1 MKKRLVLLLS
11 LLLAL
16 SVLLQGCLM
25 PFPSD
30 RFDYLTEET
39 TEPTKPTDRGEPAEA
54 DSYLPYDEFPRPEE
68 AELDPVAFEDM
79 EYTRPDAA
87 ALCKALGELEKLVKN
102 GGSFDEV
109 GAAFEAA
116 YSDYS
121 LFNTMDS
128 LSYIRHTID
137 LNDEYYETENNWCE
151 EQSPLIEQA
160 LEKCYIAMG
169 QSDLRD
175 RLEEEYFTE
184 GFFDFY
190 DENQIYSNDRVVKLM
205 QKDNDLQAQYMALQ
219 SDQTIE
225 WNGEEVLYEDIVGD
239 ESLDYDSYLTAYQ
252 LYYDKYNPQVGE
264 IFAEMI
270 RTRNEIAKE
279 LGYDTFADFA
289 YSYYYD
295 RDYTPEEAEDY
306 LSDIA
311 AELAPMYFYAVY
323 GAQSTT
329 PCSTDEVLD
338 LFEKTVYRFGGEFAT
353 SYEFMQAYD
362 LMDITDSSSKM
373 PGSYVTYLSS
383 YQMPFLY
390 VSPTGK
396 LDDLL
401 TCCHEFGHFVDGF
414 VNCNGTSSIDC
425 NEIFSQGLEFLS
437 LSRAEL
443 DDDER
448 EALTISKVAD
458 SLLTFVSQAAYAEFE
473 LRAYA
478 LPDDQLNTEGLNAL
492 FLECMEEFGQ
502 SYTGM
507 EDIIAPGWI
516 DIQHFLIAPYYVISY
531 CVSNDAALQIFQLE
545 EENGTGLET
554 YRALMSTSSGNTIL
568 ALLEENGMESPFEP
582 GRVEELAD
590 FFEDYLS

>member
-68 AELDPVAFEDM
+68 AELEPVAFEDM

-87 ALCKALGELEKLVKN
+87 ALCKALGELEKLVKD

-184 GFFDFY
+184 DFFDFY

-225 WNGEEVLYEDIVGD
+225 WNGEEVLYEDIIGD
-239 ESLDYDSYLTAYQ
+239 ESLDYDSYLMAYQ
-252 LYYDKYNPQVGE
+252 LYYNKYNPQVGE

-270 RTRNEIAKE
+270 RTRNEIARE

-390 VSPTGK
+390 VSPTGE

-448 EALTISKVAD
+448 EALTLNKVAD

>member
-39 TEPTKPTDRGEPAEA
+39 TEPTKPTGRGEPAEA

-68 AELDPVAFEDM
+68 AELEPVAFEDM

-184 GFFDFY
+184 DFFDFY

-239 ESLDYDSYLTAYQ
+239 ESLDYDSYLMAYQ
-252 LYYDKYNPQVGE
+252 LYYNKYNPQVGE

-270 RTRNEIAKE
+270 RTRNEIARE

-289 YSYYYD
+289 YSYYYN

-458 SLLTFVSQAAYAEFE
+458 SLMTFVSQAAYAEFE

>member
-68 AELDPVAFEDM
+68 AELEPVAFEDM

-184 GFFDFY
+184 DFFDFY

-219 SDQTIE
+219 SNQTIE

-239 ESLDYDSYLTAYQ
+239 ESLDYDSYLMAYQ
-252 LYYDKYNPQVGE
+252 LYYNKYNPQVGE

-295 RDYTPEEAEDY
+295 RDYTPEEAEEY

-390 VSPTGK
+390 VSPTGE

-458 SLLTFVSQAAYAEFE
+458 SLMTFVSQAAYAEFE

>member
-68 AELDPVAFEDM
+68 AELEPVAFEDM

-87 ALCKALGELEKLVKN
+87 ALCKALGELEKLVKD

-184 GFFDFY
+184 DFFDFY

-225 WNGEEVLYEDIVGD
+225 WNGEEVLYEDIIGD
-239 ESLDYDSYLTAYQ
+239 ESLDYDSYLMAYQ
-252 LYYDKYNPQVGE
+252 LYYNKYNPQVGE

-270 RTRNEIAKE
+270 RTRNEIARE

-458 SLLTFVSQAAYAEFE
+458 SLMTFVSQAAYAEFE

-568 ALLEENGMESPFEP
+568 ALLGENGMESPFEP

>member
-68 AELDPVAFEDM
+68 AELEPVAFGDM

-87 ALCKALGELEKLVKN
+87 ALCKALGELEKLVKD

-184 GFFDFY
+184 DFFDFY

-225 WNGEEVLYEDIVGD
+225 WNGEEVLYEDIIGD
-239 ESLDYDSYLTAYQ
+239 ESLDYDSYLMAYQ
-252 LYYDKYNPQVGE
+252 LYYNKYNPQVGE

-270 RTRNEIAKE
+270 RTRNEIARE

-323 GAQSTT
+323 GAQNTT

-458 SLLTFVSQAAYAEFE
+458 SLMTFVSQAAYAEFE

>member
-68 AELDPVAFEDM
+68 AELEPVAFEDM

-87 ALCKALGELEKLVKN
+87 ALCKALGELEKLVKD

-184 GFFDFY
+184 DFFDFY

-225 WNGEEVLYEDIVGD
+225 WNGEEVLYEDIIGD
-239 ESLDYDSYLTAYQ
+239 ESLDYDSYLMAYQ
-252 LYYDKYNPQVGE
+252 LYYNKYNPQVGE

-270 RTRNEIAKE
+270 RTRNEIARE

-289 YSYYYD
+289 YFYYYD

-458 SLLTFVSQAAYAEFE
+458 SLMTFVSQAAYAEFE

>member
-68 AELDPVAFEDM
+68 AELEPVAFEDM

-169 QSDLRD
+169 QSGLRD

-184 GFFDFY
+184 DFFDFY

-225 WNGEEVLYEDIVGD
+225 WNGEEVLYEDIIGD
-239 ESLDYDSYLTAYQ
+239 ESLDYDSYLMAYQ
-252 LYYDKYNPQVGE
+252 LYYNKYNPQVGE

-270 RTRNEIAKE
+270 RTRNEIARE

-448 EALTISKVAD
+448 EALTLSKVAD

>member
-68 AELDPVAFEDM
+68 AELEPVAFEDM

-87 ALCKALGELEKLVKN
+87 ALCKALGELEKLVKD

-184 GFFDFY
+184 DFFDFY

-225 WNGEEVLYEDIVGD
+225 WNGEEVLYEDIIGD
-239 ESLDYDSYLTAYQ
+239 ESLDYDSYLMAYQ
-252 LYYDKYNPQVGE
+252 LYYNKYNPQVGE

>member
-239 ESLDYDSYLTAYQ
+239 ESLDYDSYLMAYQ

-373 PGSYVTYLSS
+373 PGSYVTYLNS

>member
-68 AELDPVAFEDM
+68 AELEPVAFEDM

-239 ESLDYDSYLTAYQ
+239 ESLDYDSYLRAYQ

-270 RTRNEIAKE
+270 RTRNEIARE

>member
-68 AELDPVAFEDM
+68 AELEPVAFEDM

-87 ALCKALGELEKLVKN
+87 ALCKALGELEKLVKD

-184 GFFDFY
+184 DFFDFY

-225 WNGEEVLYEDIVGD
+225 WNGEEVLYEDIIGD
-239 ESLDYDSYLTAYQ
+239 ESLDYDSYLMAYQ
-252 LYYDKYNPQVGE
+252 LYYNKYNPQVGE

-323 GAQSTT
+323 GAQNTT

-458 SLLTFVSQAAYAEFE
+458 SLMTFVSQAAYAEFE

-582 GRVEELAD
+582 GRIEELAD

>member
-68 AELDPVAFEDM
+68 AELEPVAFEDM

-184 GFFDFY
+184 DFFDFY

-225 WNGEEVLYEDIVGD
+225 WNGEEVLYEDIIGD
-239 ESLDYDSYLTAYQ
+239 ESLDYDSYLMAYQ
-252 LYYDKYNPQVGE
+252 LYYNKYNPQVGE

-270 RTRNEIAKE
+270 RTRNEIARE

-329 PCSTDEVLD
+329 PRSTDEVLD

-448 EALTISKVAD
+448 EALTLSKVAD
-458 SLLTFVSQAAYAEFE
+458 SLMTFVSQAAYAEFE

>member
-68 AELDPVAFEDM
+68 AELEPVAFEDM

-87 ALCKALGELEKLVKN
+87 ALCKALGELEKLVKD

-184 GFFDFY
+184 DFFDFY

-225 WNGEEVLYEDIVGD
+225 WNGEEVLYEDIIGD
-239 ESLDYDSYLTAYQ
+239 ESLDYDSYLMAYQ
-252 LYYDKYNPQVGE
+252 LYYNKYNPQVGE

-323 GAQSTT
+323 GAQNTT

>member
-68 AELDPVAFEDM
+68 AELEPVAFEDM

-184 GFFDFY
+184 DFFDFY

-225 WNGEEVLYEDIVGD
+225 WNGEEVLYEDIIGD
-239 ESLDYDSYLTAYQ
+239 ESLDYDSYLMAYQ
-252 LYYDKYNPQVGE
+252 LYYNKYNPQVGE

-270 RTRNEIAKE
+270 RTRNEIARE

-289 YSYYYD
+289 YSYYYN

-390 VSPTGK
+390 VSPTGE

-458 SLLTFVSQAAYAEFE
+458 SLMTFVSQAAYAEFE

-545 EENGTGLET
+545 EENGTGLDT

>member
-68 AELDPVAFEDM
+68 AELEPVAFEDM

-184 GFFDFY
+184 DFFDFY

-225 WNGEEVLYEDIVGD
+225 WNGEEVLYEDIIGD
-239 ESLDYDSYLTAYQ
+239 ESLDYDSYLMAYQ
-252 LYYDKYNPQVGE
+252 LYYNKYNPQVGE

-270 RTRNEIAKE
+270 RTRNEIARE

>member
-68 AELDPVAFEDM
+68 AELEPVAFEDM

-184 GFFDFY
+184 DFFDFY

-225 WNGEEVLYEDIVGD
+225 WNGEEVLYEDIIGD
-239 ESLDYDSYLTAYQ
+239 ESLDYDSYLMAYQ
-252 LYYDKYNPQVGE
+252 LYYNKYNPQVGE

-270 RTRNEIAKE
+270 RTRNEIARE

-425 NEIFSQGLEFLS
+425 NEIFSQGLEFLA

-590 FFEDYLS
+590 FFEEYLS

>member
-54 DSYLPYDEFPRPEE
+54 DSYLPYDEVPRPEE
-68 AELDPVAFEDM
+68 AELEPVAFEDM

-87 ALCKALGELEKLVKN
+87 ALCKALGELEKLVKD

-184 GFFDFY
+184 DFFDFY

-239 ESLDYDSYLTAYQ
+239 ESLDYDSYLMAYQ
-252 LYYDKYNPQVGE
+252 LYYNKYNPQVGE

-270 RTRNEIAKE
+270 RTRNEIARE

>member
-68 AELDPVAFEDM
+68 AELEPVAFADM

-87 ALCKALGELEKLVKN
+87 ALCKALGELVKLVKN

-239 ESLDYDSYLTAYQ
+239 ESLDYDSYLRAYQ
-252 LYYDKYNPQVGE
+252 LYYNKYNPQVGE

-458 SLLTFVSQAAYAEFE
+458 SLMTFVSQAAYAEFE

>member
-68 AELDPVAFEDM
+68 AELEPVAFEDM

-184 GFFDFY
+184 DFFDFY

-225 WNGEEVLYEDIVGD
+225 WNGEEVLYEDIIGD

-252 LYYDKYNPQVGE
+252 LYYNKYNPQVGE

-270 RTRNEIAKE
+270 RTRNEIARE

-289 YSYYYD
+289 YSYYYN

-338 LFEKTVYRFGGEFAT
+338 LFEKTVYCFGGEFAT

-458 SLLTFVSQAAYAEFE
+458 SLMTFVSQAAYAEFE

>member
-68 AELDPVAFEDM
+68 AELEPVAFEDM

-87 ALCKALGELEKLVKN
+87 ALCKALGELEKLVKD

-184 GFFDFY
+184 DFFDFY

-225 WNGEEVLYEDIVGD
+225 WNGEEVLYEDIIGD
-239 ESLDYDSYLTAYQ
+239 ESLDYDSYLMAYQ
-252 LYYDKYNPQVGE
+252 LYYNKYNPQVGE

-270 RTRNEIAKE
+270 RTRNEIARE

-323 GAQSTT
+323 GAQNTT

-448 EALTISKVAD
+448 EALTTSKVAD
-458 SLLTFVSQAAYAEFE
+458 SLMTFVSQAAYAEFE

>member
-68 AELDPVAFEDM
+68 AELEPVAFEDM

-87 ALCKALGELEKLVKN
+87 ALCKALGELEKLVKDD
-102 GGSFDEV
+102 GSFDEV

-184 GFFDFY
+184 DFFDFY

-239 ESLDYDSYLTAYQ
+239 ESLDYDSYLMAYQ
-252 LYYDKYNPQVGE
+252 LYYNKYNPQVGE

-270 RTRNEIAKE
+270 RTRNEIARE

-289 YSYYYD
+289 YSYYYN

-390 VSPTGK
+390 VSPTGE

-448 EALTISKVAD
+448 EALTLSKVAD
-458 SLLTFVSQAAYAEFE
+458 SLMTFVSQAAYAEFE

>member
-68 AELDPVAFEDM
+68 AELEPVAFEDM

-239 ESLDYDSYLTAYQ
+239 ESLDYDSYLMAYQ
-252 LYYDKYNPQVGE
+252 LYYNKYNPQVGE

-458 SLLTFVSQAAYAEFE
+458 SLMTFVSQAAYAEFE

>member
-68 AELDPVAFEDM
+68 AELEPVAFEDM

-184 GFFDFY
+184 DFFDFY

-225 WNGEEVLYEDIVGD
+225 WNGEEVLYEDIIGD
-239 ESLDYDSYLTAYQ
+239 ESLDYDSYLMAYQ
-252 LYYDKYNPQVGE
+252 LYYNKYNPQVGE

-295 RDYTPEEAEDY
+295 RDYTPEEAENY

-458 SLLTFVSQAAYAEFE
+458 SLMTFVSQAAYAEFE

>member
-68 AELDPVAFEDM
+68 AELEPVAFEDM

-109 GAAFEAA
+109 GAAFEVA

-225 WNGEEVLYEDIVGD
+225 WNGEEVLYEDIIGD

-401 TCCHEFGHFVDGF
+401 TCCHEFGHYVDGF

>member
-68 AELDPVAFEDM
+68 AELEPVAFEDM

-184 GFFDFY
+184 DFFDFY

-225 WNGEEVLYEDIVGD
+225 WNGEEVLYEDIIGD
-239 ESLDYDSYLTAYQ
+239 ESLDYDSYLMAYQ
-252 LYYDKYNPQVGE
+252 LYYNKYNPQVGE

-270 RTRNEIAKE
+270 RTRNEIARE

-383 YQMPFLY
+383 HQMPFLY

-458 SLLTFVSQAAYAEFE
+458 SLMTFVSQAAYAEFE

>member
-68 AELDPVAFEDM
+68 AELEPVAFEDM

-184 GFFDFY
+184 DFFDFY

-225 WNGEEVLYEDIVGD
+225 WNGEEVLYEDIIGD

-252 LYYDKYNPQVGE
+252 LYYNKYNPQVGE

-270 RTRNEIAKE
+270 RTRNEIARE

-390 VSPTGK
+390 VSPTGE

-458 SLLTFVSQAAYAEFE
+458 SLMTFVSQAAYAEFE

-568 ALLEENGMESPFEP
+568 SLLEENGMESPFEP

>member
-39 TEPTKPTDRGEPAEA
+39 TEPTKPTNRGEPAEA

-68 AELDPVAFEDM
+68 AELEPVAFEDM

-184 GFFDFY
+184 DFFDFY

-225 WNGEEVLYEDIVGD
+225 WNGEEVLYEDIIGD
-239 ESLDYDSYLTAYQ
+239 ESLDYDSYLMAYQ
-252 LYYDKYNPQVGE
+252 LYYNKYNPQVGE

-270 RTRNEIAKE
+270 RTRNEIARE

-353 SYEFMQAYD
+353 SYESMQAYD

-448 EALTISKVAD
+448 EALTTSKVAD
-458 SLLTFVSQAAYAEFE
+458 SLMTFVSQAAYAEFE

>member
-68 AELDPVAFEDM
+68 AELEPVAFEDM

-184 GFFDFY
+184 DFFDFY

-239 ESLDYDSYLTAYQ
+239 ESLDYDSYLMAYQ
-252 LYYDKYNPQVGE
+252 LYYNKYNPQVGE

-270 RTRNEIAKE
+270 RTRNEIARE

-295 RDYTPEEAEDY
+295 RDYTPKEAEDY

-458 SLLTFVSQAAYAEFE
+458 SLMTFVSQAAYAEFE

>member
-54 DSYLPYDEFPRPEE
+54 DSYLPYDEVPRPEE
-68 AELDPVAFEDM
+68 AELEPVAFEDM

-184 GFFDFY
+184 DFFDFY

-239 ESLDYDSYLTAYQ
+239 ESLDYDSYLMAYQ
-252 LYYDKYNPQVGE
+252 LYYNKYNPQVGE

-270 RTRNEIAKE
+270 RTRNEIARE

>member
-68 AELDPVAFEDM
+68 AELEPVAFEDM

-184 GFFDFY
+184 DFFDFY

-239 ESLDYDSYLTAYQ
+239 ESLDYDSYLMAYQ
-252 LYYDKYNPQVGE
+252 LYYNKYNPQVGE

-270 RTRNEIAKE
+270 RTRNEIARE

-390 VSPTGK
+390 VSPTGE

-458 SLLTFVSQAAYAEFE
+458 SLMTFVSQAAYAEFE

>member
-68 AELDPVAFEDM
+68 AELEPVAFEDM

-239 ESLDYDSYLTAYQ
+239 ESLDYDSYLRAYQ

-373 PGSYVTYLSS
+373 PGSYVTYLNS

>member
-68 AELDPVAFEDM
+68 AELEPVAFEDM

-184 GFFDFY
+184 DFFDFY

-225 WNGEEVLYEDIVGD
+225 WNGEEVLYEDIIGD
-239 ESLDYDSYLTAYQ
+239 ESLDYDSYLMAYQ
-252 LYYDKYNPQVGE
+252 LYYNKYNPQVGE

-270 RTRNEIAKE
+270 RTRNEIARE

-443 DDDER
+443 DDDEC

-458 SLLTFVSQAAYAEFE
+458 SLMTFVSQAAYAEFE

>member
-68 AELDPVAFEDM
+68 AELEPVAFEDM

-87 ALCKALGELEKLVKN
+87 ALCKALGELEKLVKDD
-102 GGSFDEV
+102 GSFDEV

-184 GFFDFY
+184 DFFDFY

-225 WNGEEVLYEDIVGD
+225 WNGEEVLYEDIIGD
-239 ESLDYDSYLTAYQ
+239 ESLDYDSYLMAYQ
-252 LYYDKYNPQVGE
+252 LYYNKYNPQVGE

-270 RTRNEIAKE
+270 RTRNEIARE

-458 SLLTFVSQAAYAEFE
+458 SLMTFVSQAAYAEFE

>member
-68 AELDPVAFEDM
+68 AELEPVAFEDM

-87 ALCKALGELEKLVKN
+87 ALCKALGELEKLVKD

-121 LFNTMDS
+121 RFNTMDS

-184 GFFDFY
+184 DFFDFY

-225 WNGEEVLYEDIVGD
+225 WNGEEVLYEDIIGD

-252 LYYDKYNPQVGE
+252 LYYNKYNPQVGE

-270 RTRNEIAKE
+270 RTRNEIARE

-458 SLLTFVSQAAYAEFE
+458 SLMTFVSQAAYAEFE

>member
-68 AELDPVAFEDM
+68 AELEPVAFEDM

-184 GFFDFY
+184 DFFDFY

-225 WNGEEVLYEDIVGD
+225 WNGEEVLYEDIIGD
-239 ESLDYDSYLTAYQ
+239 ESLDYDSYLMAYQ
-252 LYYDKYNPQVGE
+252 LYYNKYNPQVGE

-270 RTRNEIAKE
+270 RTRNEIARE

-362 LMDITDSSSKM
+362 LMDVTDSSSKM

-458 SLLTFVSQAAYAEFE
+458 SLMTFVSQAAYAEFE

>member
-68 AELDPVAFEDM
+68 AELEPVAFEDM

-121 LFNTMDS
+121 FFNTMDS

-239 ESLDYDSYLTAYQ
+239 ESLDYDSYLMAYQ
-252 LYYDKYNPQVGE
+252 LYYNKYNPQVGE

>member
-68 AELDPVAFEDM
+68 AELEPVAFEDM

-184 GFFDFY
+184 DFFDFY

-239 ESLDYDSYLTAYQ
+239 ESLDYDSYLMAYQ
-252 LYYDKYNPQVGE
+252 LYYNKYNPQVGE

-289 YSYYYD
+289 YSYYYN

-362 LMDITDSSSKM
+362 LMDITDSSSKV

-390 VSPTGK
+390 VSPTGE

-448 EALTISKVAD
+448 EALTLSKVAD

-582 GRVEELAD
+582 GRAEELAD

>member
-68 AELDPVAFEDM
+68 AELEPVAFEDM

-225 WNGEEVLYEDIVGD
+225 WNGEEVLYEDIIGD

-458 SLLTFVSQAAYAEFE
+458 SLMTFVSQAAYAEFE

>member
-68 AELDPVAFEDM
+68 AELEPVAFEDM

-184 GFFDFY
+184 DFFDFY

-225 WNGEEVLYEDIVGD
+225 WNGEEVLYEDIIGD
-239 ESLDYDSYLTAYQ
+239 ESLDYDSYLMAYQ
-252 LYYDKYNPQVGE
+252 LYYNKYNPQVGE

-270 RTRNEIAKE
+270 RTRNEIARE

-289 YSYYYD
+289 YSYYYN

-390 VSPTGK
+390 VSPTGE

-458 SLLTFVSQAAYAEFE
+458 SLMTFVSQAAYAEFE